1 MIIRETGE
9 DDLGQVMTI
18 IRMAQQSFRDQGV
31 DQWQDGYPNEE
42 VILEDIRKGQSYVAE
57 EKGII
62 LGTAVIS
69 FEKEKTY
76 DGIENGQWLTPG
88 DTKYMVIHRIATHYE
103 YKRRG
108 TAPRGGEECSAFGL
122 IRIRTIRSC
131 KAGSVRMASSTVD
144 GSGLSTAPC
153 AMRMR
158 TCYKDGKDLHNFF
171 RKDLE
176 FFHGFYTVQVLY

>member
-76 DGIENGQWLTPG
+76 DGIENGQWLTPV

-108 TAPRGGEECSAFGL
+108 TAGAFLEFARETARRRGVLS
-122 IRIRTIRSC
+122 IRIDTHPDNQIMQSWLC
-131 KAGSVRMASSTVD
+131 KNGFIYCGWIWLINGSLRYA
-144 GSGLSTAPC
+144 
-153 AMRMR
+153 
-158 TCYKDGKDLHNFF
+158 YEN
-171 RKDLE
+171 
-176 FFHGFYTVQVLY
+176 VL

>member
-76 DGIENGQWLTPG
+76 DGIENGQWLT
-88 DTKYMVIHRIATHYE
+88 IQSIW
-103 YKRRG
+103 
-108 TAPRGGEECSAFGL
+108 
-122 IRIRTIRSC
+122 
-131 KAGSVRMASSTVD
+131 
-144 GSGLSTAPC
+144 
-153 AMRMR
+153 
-158 TCYKDGKDLHNFF
+158 
-171 RKDLE
+171 
-176 FFHGFYTVQVLY
+176 

>member
-57 EKGII
+57 ENGII

-69 FEKEKTY
+69 FEREQTY
-76 DGIENGQWLTPG
+76 DRIEKGQWLTPEE
-88 DTKYMVIHRIATHYE
+88 TVYAVIHRIATHSE

-108 TAPRGGEECSAFGL
+108 TAKAFLEAAKKTVKKRGAIS
-122 IRIRTIRSC
+122 IRIDTHP
-131 KAGSVRMASSTVD
+131 G
-144 GSGLSTAPC
+144 
-153 AMRMR
+153 
-158 TCYKDGKDLHNFF
+158 
-171 RKDLE
+171 
-176 FFHGFYTVQVLY
+176 